1 MNPASSQLVVM
12 HRQGAYGIALP
23 LLTHRSAAG
32 VHKLAHRAAG
42 LERLAQ
48 LLRGLHAGDCSLP
61 FASRA

>member
-32 VHKLAHRAAG
+32 VHKLVHRAAG
-42 LERLAQ
+42 LEWLAK
-48 LLRGLHAGDCSLP
+48 LLRSRQAGDRSLP
-61 FASRA
+61 FVSRA